1 MAFWIRTYQMMWPIS
16 GNRNHRPHKV
26 VIRGCSPASTY
37 SFSTSLAIRNMVT
50 GEMKMVI
57 NWVSQVKVD
66 PKDLAPS
73 VDYQNP
79 DYD

>member
-1 MAFWIRTYQMMWPIS
+1 MRIRTWS
-16 GNRNHRPHKV
+16 SRSK
-26 VIRGCSPASTY
+26 
-37 SFSTSLAIRNMVT
+37 TSADQ
-50 GEMKMVI
+50 EMKMVI